1 MEKVL
6 CQKIP
11 YRELRRNWEYQATR
25 TEREQEIAQ
34 KKEMKRMLREKQ
46 QTIDESQ
53 REENEKDREAILAF
67 EEKLKELRG

>member
-1 MEKVL
+1 MGKVL
-6 CQKIP
+6 CKKIP
-11 YRELRRNWEYQATR
+11 YREMRRNWEYQATR

-34 KKEMKRMLREKQ
+34 KKEMKRILREKQ

-67 EEKLKELRG
+67 AEKVKEWRK

>member
-1 MEKVL
+1 MGKVL

-11 YRELRRNWEYQATR
+11 YREMRRNWEYQATR
-25 TEREQEIAQ
+25 TEREQELVQ
-34 KKEMKRMLREKQ
+34 KKEMKRILREKQ
-46 QTIDESQ
+46 QTIDESK